1 MPTKSKNIGP
11 TIQPTR
17 LTESPT
23 TSNILSCPLAGN
35 SPIVIPA
42 GSVMLHTAGTNSLCT
57 LTKIISSDTGETIS
71 IPIARSYSNNQW
83 EKSAGEA
90 SASLFAGKDILCY
103 ESGCQINLPM
113 LEESGAEYRLS
124 THVYELSKVDEAARF
139 LETAT
144 FGITTE
150 ELMPLSVSSND
161 VKTGILTWISRQM
174 NSSITPMTSHRE
186 FWRKGLNGR
195 VSSCRKFGSYFAMC
209 P

>member
-1 MPTKSKNIGP
+1 
-11 TIQPTR
+11 
-17 LTESPT
+17 
-23 TSNILSCPLAGN
+23 
-35 SPIVIPA
+35 
-42 GSVMLHTAGTNSLCT
+42 
-57 LTKIISSDTGETIS
+57 
-71 IPIARSYSNNQW
+71 
-83 EKSAGEA
+83 
-90 SASLFAGKDILCY
+90 
-103 ESGCQINLPM
+103 M